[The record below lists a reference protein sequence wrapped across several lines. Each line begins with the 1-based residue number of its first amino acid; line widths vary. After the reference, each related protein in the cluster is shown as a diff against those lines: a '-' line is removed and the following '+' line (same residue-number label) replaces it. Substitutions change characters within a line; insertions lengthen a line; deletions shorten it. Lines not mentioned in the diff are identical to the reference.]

1 MTTRPDGWDPRI
13 LERLLETTQ
22 EGFWYIDTETLT
34 IDVNPAMCTNTRPLE
49 GRDHRPV
56 DL

>member
-1 MTTRPDGWDPRI
+1 MTTRPDGWDARI
-13 LERLLETTQ
+13 LGRLLETTQ